1 MGPSFIEDT
10 QTRTG
15 RDAALIARAF
25 LIVRDVFNLPTVW
38 HEIEALDNR
47 VPAATQTRLFRAVA
61 SIVDQ
66 AVRWFLLSGLPLDP
80 AARVQQFQP
89 GGRELAG
96 RVAELL
102 PESERQVNDQRRA
115 AYVENGAPATLAERI
130 VVLNTLSTAMDIVQI
145 SEEMHKNA
153 AEVARLY
160 FAVGVSLG
168 LLTLRRQARVMPAAT
183 EWQRLAVDALIDD
196 SYAQQ
201 REIVRRAV
209 AEGVHGSE
217 DELQTWLAQRTGPG
231 SRLPSVLADMARTTP
246 PDLAMLTVASRMI
259 RAVAA

>member
-1 MGPSFIEDT
+1 
-10 QTRTG
+10 
-15 RDAALIARAF
+15 
-25 LIVRDVFNLPTVW
+25 
-38 HEIEALDNR
+38 
-47 VPAATQTRLFRAVA
+47 
-61 SIVDQ
+61 
-66 AVRWFLLSGLPLDP
+66 
-80 AARVQQFQP
+80 
-89 GGRELAG
+89 
-96 RVAELL
+96 
-102 PESERQVNDQRRA
+102 
-115 AYVENGAPATLAERI
+115 
-130 VVLNTLSTAMDIVQI
+130 
-145 SEEMHKNA
+145 
-153 AEVARLY
+153 
-160 FAVGVSLG
+160 VSLG
-168 LLTLRRQARVMPAAT
+168 LLTLRRQARVMPTAT